1 VLRLRMGA
9 VKMSMNPLAAV
20 GLVRNRRGSAAQ
32 ARPDGGQDRGFP
44 FAASCREGDIITSLL
59 FGQRVAVM
67 IAALFFT
74 ALPVIEGENLIALN
88 AQSEAQSLTTR
99 LTDYGFHVAE
109 R

>member
-1 VLRLRMGA
+1 
-9 VKMSMNPLAAV
+9 
-20 GLVRNRRGSAAQ
+20 
-32 ARPDGGQDRGFP
+32 
-44 FAASCREGDIITSLL
+44 
-59 FGQRVAVM
+59 M